1 MGTSNHQPLPCPS
14 AMALW
19 VPGPGST
26 LAQQWVA
33 AGGSPGTRAKQKV
46 TDPCPQGDRAQA
58 YCELEHVLCEGDS
71 RPPCGVVNRLLA
83 EVSQDLTAAQVRGRS
98 QRQRELPA
106 LDGVLLADSS
116 GLALPREGL
125 RQSPVPRVTSGS
137 FSGRARQRADG
148 CQQCPG
154 GSGPDT
160 LHLGDGRASGP
171 PEGHGGDV
179 QGVCAHHPEQTVQQL
194 R

>member
-1 MGTSNHQPLPCPS
+1 
-14 AMALW
+14 
-19 VPGPGST
+19 
-26 LAQQWVA
+26 VA
-33 AGGSPGTRAKQKV
+33 AGGSPGRRAKQNV

-58 YCELEHVLCEGDS
+58 YCELEHVLREGDS

-83 EVSQDLTAAQVRGRS
+83 EVSQDLTAAQVRGHS
-98 QRQRELPA
+98 QRQREPPA
-106 LDGVLLADSS
+106 RAGVLLADGG

-125 RQSPVPRVTSGS
+125 RQSPVPRVTFSCAS
-137 FSGRARQRADG
+137 FSGRARQREDG

-160 LHLGDGRASGP
+160 LHLGDGRAPGP

-179 QGVCAHHPEQTVQQL
+179 QGVCAPHPEQTVHQL